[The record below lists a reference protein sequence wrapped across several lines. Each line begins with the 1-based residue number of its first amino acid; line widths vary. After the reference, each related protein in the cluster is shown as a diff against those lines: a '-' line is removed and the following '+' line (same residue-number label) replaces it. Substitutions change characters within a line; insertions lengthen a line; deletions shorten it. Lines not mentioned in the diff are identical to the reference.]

1 MNFFLLYSNSSF
13 SIMYFSIFVSY
24 SVLRFPIQFSP
35 HFARSL
41 YALFFFLVLRTWS
54 VPHSLFKLFQPLH
67 YVVYACMESA
77 FFLGTLIRPLTSCY
91 NLDQMLSRLHGYHWG
106 LSTFPA
112 FHHFLPLISLYFCW
126 CKSSN
131 NFLRMVHERRI
142 FLIFAYLETLLF
154 AIRHLQ

>member
-1 MNFFLLYSNSSF
+1 MNFLLLCSNNSFLKMF
-13 SIMYFSIFVSY
+13 FSIFVFY
-24 SVLRFPIQFSP
+24 SDLRFLSLFSP
-35 HFARSL
+35 HL
-41 YALFFFLVLRTWS
+41 ALCAFLFSCFSMCS
-54 VPHSLFKLFQPLH
+54 VPHSIFKIFQPFH
-67 YVVYACMESA
+67 YVVYSCMESA
-77 FFLGTLIRPLTSCY
+77 FFLGTLIHPLTSCY